1 MAERRVAGAPPLEFD
16 LPVHGGFAPMGIGE
30 TFPEKAIEADELEI
44 AGEPGQDPAAAFRRT
59 LGMFATGVTVI
70 TTQDGD
76 QVHGMTANAFMSVS
90 LRPPLVVISV
100 DRRAKMHALLHEGR
114 RYGISVLADEQR
126 ALSDRFA
133 GRTGEGTEEVEFDL
147 VHETPLVRGALAH
160 LVARVM
166 RSYWGGDHSLFL
178 GQVEYARYGE
188 GQPLLFHGGRYAH
201 LLERAP
207 VFSSLPAEI
216 LDAITSEGDERI
228 FEAGELV
235 VREGDPGD
243 ELFVVLDGEAR
254 VERKGTPLATFRAG
268 EFFGEIAVFDGRPRS
283 ADVVAT
289 TRLRTLAI
297 SRDLIR
303 EALTREPRAAW
314 AMLETLAVRF
324 RDD

>member
-30 TFPEKAIEADELEI
+30 TFPDEAIEADELEI

-188 GQPLLFHGGRYAH
+188 GQPLLFHGGRYEH